1 MTLKVLDFFTLVTWS
16 WLGFKTTFLDTMFVF
31 PLPSGSTSMQAVL
44 PGLSCGSFSVT
55 LIKGHGNLKRHPEGS
70 FVIQNTCQ
78 LKIKMYIMSCELR
91 FLGGKIRTI
100 AREREFQIVLRNC
113 SKEVGWEVSEGGVCA
128 IKPMFFLQKVD
139 RGIYSSVIELLLFTR
154 LMAYYQNI
162 FSVFL

>member
-55 LIKGHGNLKRHPEGS
+55 LIKGHGNPKRHPEGS

-113 SKEVGWEVSEGGVCA
+113 SKEVVGGVGMVSGMYDFSEGRQVQSSSPYG
-128 IKPMFFLQKVD
+128 
-139 RGIYSSVIELLLFTR
+139 RGLLLVTR
-154 LMAYYQNI
+154 SRCNH
-162 FSVFL
+162 